1 VQKGGSPIDT
11 PPKFFVRH
19 QSRYGYVLTLGHLN
33 QIGIELGD
41 GRTAAIRSIQGI
53 GDGVALDREG

>member
-1 VQKGGSPIDT
+1 MTPTATATS
-11 PPKFFVRH
+11 PPKIFVRH
-19 QSRYGYVLTLGHLN
+19 KSRYGYVLMLGHLN

-41 GRTAAIRSIQGI
+41 GRMAAIRSIQGI